1 MILPEKAGAG
11 KDLTSSERYSEGY
24 DSATY
29 GYVNSFDTN
38 GFTVAKGSN
47 SSGGNNYWNAS
58 SEDYV
63 AWIWKAGGAP
73 TVNNSAAAG
82 QIPTAGSAKV
92 NGTNLTTAHAGTIQI
107 TRMSVNTTTGF
118 SIVTFENPSGNNSD
132 TLGHGLGKT
141 PEMIWTK
148 SRDTSGNANP
158 WQVYHKGIGNAL
170 KLYLDGTDSTVSTSV
185 WGTTDPTS
193 TVFTLND
200 NVADS
205 WVAYSWTG
213 VEGFSFFGSYEG
225 GSAPFI
231 QCGFQPKWVMVKNA
245 DVEKNG

>member
-1 MILPEKAGAG
+1 MKS
-11 KDLTSSERYSEGY
+11 T
-24 DSATY
+24 
-29 GYVNSFDTN
+29 
-38 GFTVAKGSN
+38 
-47 SSGGNNYWNAS
+47 
-58 SEDYV
+58 
-63 AWIWKAGGAP
+63 
-73 TVNNSAAAG
+73 
-82 QIPTAGSAKV
+82 GSAKV

-132 TLGHGLGKT
+132 TLTATSKT
-141 PEMIWTK
+141 LFEMVWTK

-158 WQVYHKGIGNAL
+158 WQVYHKGIGNGL

-205 WVAYSWTG
+205 
-213 VEGFSFFGSYEG
+213 
-225 GSAPFI
+225 
-231 QCGFQPKWVMVKNA
+231 
-245 DVEKNG
+245 